1 MQVHLK
7 LNCFGVWVIT
17 TLSSTREVKKTVPI
31 VKIIN
36 LTRYRDRKFCVH
48 VPVSVRKGKKKGRM
62 RKPLY
67 FEGKKIKVPRGFF
80 SKMSTVERGNWTT
93 KTKKKYKL
101 PPYDYS
107 DDELKV
113 IDEKRQEQQ
122 RESQRRHRAF
132 EKLKVTVRSVFSGQG
147 DVVTDSEKRR
157 KAATYDSKKIKKL
170 LTSFGGYNPCNARH
184 YI

>member
-1 MQVHLK
+1 MK
-7 LNCFGVWVIT
+7 FGGASSP
-17 TLSSTREVKKTVPI
+17 TL
-31 VKIIN
+31 
-36 LTRYRDRKFCVH
+36 L
-48 VPVSVRKGKKKGRM
+48 
-62 RKPLY
+62 
-67 FEGKKIKVPRGFF
+67 
-80 SKMSTVERGNWTT
+80 
-93 KTKKKYKL
+93 YKL